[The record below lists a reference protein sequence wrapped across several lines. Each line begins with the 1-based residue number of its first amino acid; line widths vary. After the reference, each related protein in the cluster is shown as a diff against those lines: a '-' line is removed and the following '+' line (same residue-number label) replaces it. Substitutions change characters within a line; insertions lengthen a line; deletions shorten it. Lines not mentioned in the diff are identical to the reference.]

1 LTCFFGGT
9 YTSHREV
16 QREYTNVELV
26 IDKKNRIFVMV
37 QVNGPEKE
45 VIKKD
50 LENISV
56 IGIDRGIKNIAALLN
71 NMFYNS
77 EFRSFRGKI

>member
-1 LTCFFGGT
+1 
-9 YTSHREV
+9 
-16 QREYTNVELV
+16 
-26 IDKKNRIFVMV
+26 MV